1 VATKLITFKDVNH
14 DWGEFSLKEVSF
26 TVETGEYFVILG
38 PTGAGKTLI
47 LETIAG
53 FYTPKIG
60 EIMLRGE
67 DCSHVLPEHRKV
79 GFVYQDYA
87 LFPHM
92 TVEENIRFGLEIREI
107 NQQEADKRVEVLLT
121 MLKISGL
128 RNRYPRN
135 LSGGEKQRVA
145 IARALVI
152 EPDILLLDEPLSAL
166 DTRTRETLREELK
179 RIHKAQGTTTVHVTH
194 DQTEALLL
202 ADRVAV
208 IIDGEMAQI
217 GSPEEVFNTPSSVVV
232 ADFLG
237 VENVIK
243 GEIVENDDGVACVE
257 FDGYKLYAASTLETG
272 EVYAFLR
279 PENIIL
285 SKTPIETSARNVI
298 QGRVEKV
305 TQLGS
310 IYQIHMNT
318 GINAVV
324 THQSVEELEL
334 VTGAE
339 IYASFKATAVHLI
352 KH

>member
-1 VATKLITFKDVNH
+1 MITFNDVSH
-14 DWGEFSLKEVSF
+14 DWGDFKLRDVTF
-26 TVETGEYFVILG
+26 TVERGEYFVILG

-53 FYTPKIG
+53 FYTPNSG
-60 EIMLRGE
+60 EILLRGE
-67 DCSHVLPEHRKV
+67 ECSYVLPEHRDV

-92 TVEENIRFGLEIREI
+92 TVEENIRFGLEIREVS
-107 NQQEADKRVEVLLT
+107 ELDADKRVESLLG
-121 MLKISGL
+121 MLNITAL

-135 LSGGEKQRVA
+135 LSGGEQQRVA

-166 DTRTRETLREELK
+166 DTRTREALREELK
-179 RIHKAQGTTTVHVTH
+179 RIHRVQGTTTVHVTH

-208 IIDGEMAQI
+208 IIEGRVAQI
-217 GSPEEVFNTPSSVVV
+217 GSPWEVFNTPSSVMV

-237 VENVIK
+237 VENVVK
-243 GEIVENDDGVACVE
+243 GDIVDNVDGVAVVE
-257 FDGYKLYAASTLETG
+257 FNGYRLYVSSPLDSGT
-272 EVYAFLR
+272 VYAFLR

-298 QGRVEKV
+298 QSRVEKV

-318 GINAVV
+318 GLSAVV
-324 THQSVEELEL
+324 THQSVEELGL
-334 VTGAE
+334 KPGTE
-339 IYASFKATAVHLI
+339 IYASFKATAIHLI
-352 KH
+352 KS

>member
-1 VATKLITFKDVNH
+1 MITFNDVSH

-53 FYTPKIG
+53 FYTPQIG
-60 EIMLRGE
+60 EINLRGE
-67 DCSHVLPEHRKV
+67 DSSNVLPEHRKV

-92 TVEENIRFGLEIREI
+92 TVEENIRFGLEIRGI
-107 NQQEADKRVEVLLT
+107 NQQEADKRVESLLN
-121 MLKISGL
+121 MLTISGL
-128 RNRYPRN
+128 RSRYPRN
-135 LSGGEKQRVA
+135 LSGGEKQRAA

-166 DTRTRETLREELK
+166 DTRTRETLRDELK

-202 ADRVAV
+202 ADRIAV
-208 IIDGEMAQI
+208 IIDGMVAQI
-217 GSPEEVFNTPSSVVV
+217 GSPQEVFNTPSSVMV

-237 VENVIK
+237 VENVIS
-243 GEIVENDDGVACVE
+243 GEIVDNVDGVACVE
-257 FDGYKLYAASTLETG
+257 FDDNKLFAASSLDSG

-285 SKTPIETSARNVI
+285 SKTPIETSARNVL
-298 QGRVEKV
+298 QCRVEKV
-305 TQLGS
+305 TQLGN
-310 IYQIHMNT
+310 IYQIQMNT
-318 GINAVV
+318 GISAVV

-334 VTGAE
+334 VKGAE

>member
-1 VATKLITFKDVNH
+1 LITFKDVSQ
-14 DWGEFSLKEVSF
+14 DWGTFRLRDVSF
-26 TVETGEYFVILG
+26 TVDEGEYFVILG

-53 FYTPKIG
+53 FYTPNSG
-60 EIMLRGE
+60 EILLRGKE
-67 DCSHVLPEHRKV
+67 CSDVMPEHRNV

-107 NQQEADKRVEVLLT
+107 PEQEADKRVESLLE
-121 MLKISGL
+121 MLNITGL
-128 RNRYPRN
+128 RARYPRN
-135 LSGGEKQRVA
+135 LSGGEQQRVA

-166 DTRTRETLREELK
+166 DTRTREALREELK
-179 RIHKAQGTTTVHVTH
+179 RIHRAQGTTTVHVTH

-217 GSPEEVFNTPSSVVV
+217 GSPQEVFNTPSSVMV

-237 VENVIK
+237 VDNVIK
-243 GEIVENDDGVACVE
+243 GNIVENVEGVAHVD
-257 FDGYKLYAASTLETG
+257 FNGYRLYATSALGSG

-285 SKTPIETSARNVI
+285 SKAPIETSARNVLKST
-298 QGRVEKV
+298 VENV

-310 IYQIHMNT
+310 IYQIHLDT
-318 GINAVV
+318 SLSAVV

-334 VTGAE
+334 KPGTE

>member
-1 VATKLITFKDVNH
+1 LITFKDVSH
-14 DWGEFSLKEVSF
+14 DWGEFSLKDVSF
-26 TVETGEYFVILG
+26 NVKEGEYFVILG

-47 LETIAG
+47 LETVAG
-53 FYTPKIG
+53 FYTPHCG
-60 EIMLRGE
+60 EIMLRGKE
-67 DCSHVLPEHRKV
+67 CSHLLPEHRKV

-92 TVEENIRFGLEIREI
+92 TVEENIRFGLEIRGI
-107 NQQEADKRVEVLLT
+107 NQQEADKRVEFLIN

-135 LSGGEKQRVA
+135 LSGGEKQRAA

-202 ADRVAV
+202 ADRIAV
-208 IIDGEMAQI
+208 IIDGVVVQI
-217 GSPEEVFNTPSSVVV
+217 GSPEEVFNAPSSVMV

-237 VENVIK
+237 VENVIN
-243 GEIVENDDGVACVE
+243 GEIVDNVNGVACVV
-257 FDGYKLYAASTLETG
+257 FDGNKLYASSNLDSG

-285 SKTPIETSARNVI
+285 SKTLIETSARNVI

-305 TQLGS
+305 TQLGN

-318 GINAVV
+318 GISAVV

-339 IYASFKATAVHLI
+339 VYASFKATAVHLI

>member
-1 VATKLITFKDVNH
+1 MITFKDVSH
-14 DWGEFSLKEVSF
+14 DWGAFQLRDVSF
-26 TVETGEYFVILG
+26 TLEEGEYFVILG

-53 FYTPKIG
+53 FYTPDSG
-60 EIMLRGE
+60 EILLRGKE
-67 DCSHVLPEHRKV
+67 CSDVMPEHRDV

-92 TVEENIRFGLEIREI
+92 TVEENIRFGLEIRETPK
-107 NQQEADKRVEVLLT
+107 QEADKRVESLLE
-121 MLKISGL
+121 MLDITEL
-128 RNRYPRN
+128 RSRYPRN
-135 LSGGEKQRVA
+135 LSGGEQQRVA

-166 DTRTRETLREELK
+166 DTRTREALRTELK
-179 RIHKAQGTTTVHVTH
+179 RIHRAQGTTTVHVTH
-194 DQTEALLL
+194 DQTDALLL

-208 IIDGEMAQI
+208 IIDGEMVQI
-217 GSPEEVFNTPSSVVV
+217 GSPQEVFNTPSSVMV

-243 GEIVENDDGVACVE
+243 GEVVENVDGVACVE
-257 FDGYKLYAASTLETG
+257 FNGYRLYASSPLDSG
-272 EVYAFLR
+272 MVYAFLR

-285 SKTPIETSARNVI
+285 SKAPIETSARNVLKST
-298 QGRVEKV
+298 VENV

-310 IYQIHMNT
+310 IYQIHLNT
-318 GINAVV
+318 GLSAVV
-324 THQSVEELEL
+324 THQSVEELDL
-334 VTGAE
+334 RPGAE

-352 KH
+352 RY